1 MENILMIFCRMQ
13 KRYGLKTIAAKL
25 GISVEMYIDIEKGNV
40 LITQQQA
47 RELGKL
53 YNADSSYFYNEALQ
67 LDLLHTRSALL
78 NVLKMENDLL
88 KLEVGDHAVPA

>member
-1 MENILMIFCRMQ
+1 MENILMIFCRVQ
-13 KRYGLKTIAAKL
+13 KRYTTKTVAARL
-25 GISVEMYIDIEKGNV
+25 GISVEMYSDIEKGNV
-40 LITQQQA
+40 LITQEQA

-53 YNADSSYFYNEALQ
+53 YKADYSYFYNEALQ

-88 KLEVGDHAVPA
+88 KLEVGDHAVTA

>member
-1 MENILMIFCRMQ
+1 MENILMVFCREQ
-13 KRYGLKTIAAKL
+13 KQYSPETVAAKM
-25 GISVEMYIDIEKGNV
+25 GVPVETYIDIEKGNI
-40 LITQQQA
+40 LITQEQA
-47 RELGKL
+47 RTLGKL
-53 YNADSSYFYNEALQ
+53 YKADYSYFYNEALQ